1 MIDLHAHI
9 LFGVD
14 DGAPDLNESIKM
26 LESAANAG
34 IHSVCLTPHVSP
46 YRRNLSTQE
55 EIQKAFEI
63 LKDKINEQHIDI
75 SLFLGAEI
83 DEHESIL
90 KTLEH
95 GHTLNNSKYV
105 LVDFSRRDID
115 ISEMVYELRIHG
127 YKVVIAHPERTKFFN
142 IELLKQLKREGALLQ
157 VSSPNLTGNIYRKVC
172 KRARLLLKEDL
183 IDVVA
188 SDAHSATDVSSMKS
202 AYHYVVKK
210 KGLRTAEKLFIEN
223 PRKIIGI

>member
-14 DGAPDLNESIKM
+14 DGAPNINESLKM
-26 LESAANAG
+26 LESAAKAG
-34 IHSVCLTPHVSP
+34 IHTVCLTPHVSP
-46 YRRNLSTQE
+46 YRRNLSTPE
-55 EIQKAFEI
+55 EIQKTYEI
-63 LKDKINEQHIDI
+63 LQEKIIEQQIDI
-75 SLFLGAEI
+75 TLFLGAEI

-90 KTLEH
+90 KTLED

-105 LVDFSRRDID
+105 LIDFSRRDID

-127 YKVVIAHPERTKFFN
+127 YKVIIAHPERTKFFN
-142 IELLKQLKREGALLQ
+142 VELLRQLKREGALLQ

-183 IDVVA
+183 IDVIA
-188 SDAHSATDVSSMKS
+188 SDAHSVTDVSSMKS
-202 AYHYVVKK
+202 AYRYVVKK
-210 KGLRTAEKLFIEN
+210 KGIKTAEKLFSDN

>member
-26 LESAANAG
+26 LESAAKVG
-34 IHSVCLTPHVSP
+34 IHTVCLTPHVSP
-46 YRRNLSTQE
+46 YRRNLSTQD

-63 LKDKINEQHIDI
+63 LKDKIKEQRIDI

-83 DEHESIL
+83 DEHDSIL

-105 LVDFSRRDID
+105 LIDFSRRDID

-127 YKVVIAHPERTKFFN
+127 YKVIIAHPERTKFFN

-210 KGLRTAEKLFIEN
+210 KGLKTADKLFIEN